1 MAKELIKGGNNET
14 LGYLIDQGNRK
25 EIHDP
30 AGKLLGYYKESQN
43 KTFLPSGTFVG
54 YGEQLMRLLEK

>member
-30 AGKLLGYYKESQN
+30 AG
-43 KTFLPSGTFVG
+43 F
-54 YGEQLMRLLEK
+54 GEQLMRLLEK